1 MKERV
6 LAMALSYKLKRV
18 AKELLYIVKEDWGSI

>member
-18 AKELLYIVKEDWGSI
+18 AKELYIVKEDWGSI